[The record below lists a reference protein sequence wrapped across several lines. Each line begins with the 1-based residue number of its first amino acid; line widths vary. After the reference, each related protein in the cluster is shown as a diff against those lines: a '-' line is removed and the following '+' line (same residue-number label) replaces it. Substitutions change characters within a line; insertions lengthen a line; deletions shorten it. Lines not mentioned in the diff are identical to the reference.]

1 MNDKLEHREVLMSE
15 FIKIRGARENN
26 LKNISLDIPKGKIV
40 AFAGVSGSGKTSIVF
55 DTIASESMRQLYETF
70 PLYVRNKMP
79 YYQAPKADEIRN
91 LTTAIVI
98 DQKTYSGDVRSTAGT
113 MTDISPMLRILF
125 SRYADHS
132 AGASS
137 AYSFNDPSGMCP
149 VCSGLGRT
157 VRFNMDRVLDMK
169 KSLNEGAIQ
178 LPGFQI
184 GTYQW
189 QMYANS
195 GRFDPDKPLEDYT
208 EEEMDFFLHGSDLI
222 VEIKNTT
229 GKVWDSSYNLT
240 YEGLLDRI
248 DRLYLKK
255 TQKTVGRATMNL
267 IHDFTD
273 ECECPCCHGTR
284 LKPEALES
292 KIEGYSIW
300 DMGQM
305 EVTELITVLQNIA
318 DPGTKRAAKKLVA
331 RLKDIENIGLG
342 YLNLNRAGSTLSG
355 GEAQRLKIVRHLGS
369 GLVGITYI
377 FDEPSA
383 GLHPRDIVR
392 LNALLLQLR
401 DRGNTV
407 LVVEHNKA
415 VIDIADEIVEVGP
428 KAGRDGGS
436 IIFQGPLEALM
447 KADTPTGLW
456 FREPMAIN
464 RNPRKSRSFLK
475 LRDCKVNNLKHL
487 SVDIPAQALTAVTGI
502 AGSGK
507 SSLLCGELPGQY
519 PGTVYI
525 SQSPI
530 GVNSRS
536 NPASYIGIMD
546 DIRREFAKASGK
558 GAGWFSF
565 NSRGAC
571 PACGG
576 KGIVMTEMA
585 FMDPVTVACEE
596 CGGKRYND
604 EALSHRYCG
613 KTIAEVLD
621 MTVADAMEFFRTPKI
636 TAKLRTLS
644 EVGLDYLTLGQ
655 PTSTLSGGE
664 CQRIKLAAHL
674 KNKNGIYVMDEPAA
688 GLHGADIRLLMR
700 LLNRLVE
707 NGNTVI
713 VAEHK
718 YDVICQAD
726 WIIDMGPSG
735 GKRGGEIIFE
745 GTVTDL
751 LHCENSYTAKYM
763 KKEILKP

>member
-1 MNDKLEHREVLMSE
+1 MPE

-40 AFAGVSGSGKTSIVF
+40 AFVGVSGSGKTSIVF
-55 DTIASESMRQLYETF
+55 DTVASESMRQLYETF
-70 PLYVRNKMP
+70 PPYVRNRMP
-79 YYQAPKADEIRN
+79 YYQAPEADEICN

-98 DQKTYSGDVRSTAGT
+98 DQKTYGGDVRSTAGT

-125 SRYADHS
+125 SRCADHS

-169 KSLNEGAIQ
+169 KSLNEGAIR

-195 GRFDPDKPLEDYT
+195 GRFDIDKPLKDYT
-208 EEEMDFFLHGSDLI
+208 EEELDFFLHGSDLI

-248 DRLYLKK
+248 DRLYLNKAKK
-255 TQKTVGRATMNL
+255 TAGKAAINL
-267 IHDFTD
+267 VHDFTD
-273 ECECPCCHGTR
+273 ESECPYCHGTR
-284 LKPEALES
+284 LKPEALDS
-292 KIEGYSIW
+292 KIAGYSIW

-305 EVTELITVLQNIA
+305 EVTELISVLQNIE
-318 DPGTKRAAKKLVA
+318 DPGIERVAEKIVA
-331 RLKDIENIGLG
+331 RLKDIDNIGLG
-342 YLNLNRAGSTLSG
+342 YLNLNRAANTLSG

-392 LNALLLQLR
+392 LNTLMKQLR

-407 LVVEHNKA
+407 LVVEHNRA
-415 VIDIADEIVEVGP
+415 VIDIADEVIEVGP
-428 KAGRDGGS
+428 KAGRGGGS
-436 IIFQGPLEALM
+436 IIFQGNLADLM
-447 KADTPTGLW
+447 KADTPTGHW
-456 FREPMAIN
+456 FRDPAAIN
-464 RNPRKSRSFLK
+464 QNPRKSRNFLE
-475 LRDCKVNNLKHL
+475 LRNCNMNNLKNID
-487 SVDIPAQALTAVTGI
+487 VNIPVHALTAVTGI

-507 SSLLCGELPGQY
+507 SSLVCGELIRQY
-519 PGTVYI
+519 QDVIHI

-530 GVNSRS
+530 GANSRS

-546 DIRREFAKASGK
+546 DIRREFARASGK

-571 PACGG
+571 PVCRG

-585 FMDPVTVACEE
+585 FMDPVTVACEA

-674 KNKNGIYVMDEPAA
+674 KNKNGIYVMDEPAS
-688 GLHGADIRLLMR
+688 GLHGIDIRLLMR
-700 LLNRLVE
+700 LLNRLVD

-713 VAEHK
+713 VVEHR

-735 GKRGGEIIFE
+735 GTGGGEIIFE
-745 GTVTDL
+745 GTVRDL
-751 LHCENSYTAKYM
+751 LHCENSFTAKYM
-763 KKEILKP
+763 KREI